1 MNFESRSVFLLIVL
15 RECRNVKSDFFLTE
29 NKTAFSL
36 YINVV
41 VNASVTKF
49 NLNNIEC

>member
-15 RECRNVKSDFFLTE
+15 RECRNVKSDFLTE

-49 NLNNIEC
+49 NLKC